1 MVTRELEVERVLA
14 AFKLNPYSI
23 LGFSPSAGAFPTIEE
38 IKKRYRQRSLLIHP
52 DKIKHPRGVEAFDLL
67 KKVRLLGPGQRLTG
81 QASTELED
89 EKKRKDLDQVVC
101 VAG

>member
-67 KKVRLLGPGQRLTG
+67 KKVCRMRSGR
-81 QASTELED
+81 
-89 EKKRKDLDQVVC
+89 C
-101 VAG
+101 